1 MVKFKIRSQHIALPN
16 GSTIDVLFSIIR
28 ERFCIVDENKT
39 SRYFCELSLLIYQ
52 GQFRTFF
59 EEYVKFEYC
68 PILAIVGGGCYCIKP
83 LPLFGNRLL

>member
-1 MVKFKIRSQHIALPN
+1 MVKIELKSQHIVLPN
-16 GSTIDVLFSIIR
+16 GSTIDILFAIIK
-28 ERFCIVDENKT
+28 ERFCTKDENKT
-39 SRYFCELSLLIYQ
+39 TRYFLELSLVIYERQ
-52 GQFRTFF
+52 IRTCF